1 MQGLREHADDPAFQE
16 KWREVKQIAKSKAVE
31 KIAQIT
37 GEEIPPHALLDIQ
50 VGVTCTV
57 SGQLCAA
64 RGSCSSNLLPVTISQ
79 LYKPASMCCNALS
92 ARLLTCAVPGLLR

>member
-50 VGVTCTV
+50 VGVDF
-57 SGQLCAA
+57 LW
-64 RGSCSSNLLPVTISQ
+64 
-79 LYKPASMCCNALS
+79 
-92 ARLLTCAVPGLLR
+92 